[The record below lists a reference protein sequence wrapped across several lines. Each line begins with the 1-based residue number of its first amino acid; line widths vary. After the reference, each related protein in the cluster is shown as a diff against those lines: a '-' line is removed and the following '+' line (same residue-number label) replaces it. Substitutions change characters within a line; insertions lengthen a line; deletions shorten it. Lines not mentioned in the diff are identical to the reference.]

1 MKKLFFCISLSL
13 MGLMTAC
20 VDKDEPVDADTKPSW
35 LGGSIYQE
43 LKNPDPSR
51 LDGTFTYYLRLVDD
65 LGLAE
70 TLDRTGSKT
79 VFPANDEAFQRF
91 FQKNDWGVTSYE
103 QLSNAQKKMLLY
115 NSMLDNALLIG
126 MLSNMSVGSQNGGS
140 PVENGRAMKHQTNIN
155 VIDTV
160 QYMTGADMPSNNAY
174 WDKFRG
180 KNMYIV
186 SDATRPMMTHFTR
199 EHMLRNG
206 ITTAGE
212 ESDFAILTG
221 TPYTEGTAFVF
232 NDRVIHSDI
241 TCMNGYV
248 HQMEDVI
255 VPPGNMAQVL
265 RRNSDTRYFS
275 RILDYFCAPYF
286 SSVVTEN
293 YNAWAQQQQ
302 PALPQVDSIFQ
313 LRYVNK
319 QGDHKLLNDPDGNL
333 INNSS
338 ALDYDPGW
346 NQYSPQASTAT
357 EDLAIG
363 DVGAMFIPS
372 DQAVEDFFVGGNGG
386 SAPGAYL
393 IDIYGNLPN
402 TKENLA
408 VNLDSLYSKNPSVL
422 TNFLINL
429 MKPSFVNTVP
439 SKFPTIQNDANE
451 YMGITL
457 DKIQRKADG
466 KYDITIANN
475 GVIYKLNQLIAPDR
489 YQSVMAPSS
498 TYDDMRV
505 MDWLV
510 TEPDGNNK
518 LNVDFSYYLMAMS
531 ANFAFFVP
539 DDSAFS
545 QKMIDPTSLGTQQ
558 PRALNFYY
566 GKSGNKTTL
575 LCDSYRYDPETNEI
589 GDRIGQVAISQVK
602 SLLIDLLNYHTVVLK
617 AGETLGT
624 NRYYKTKH
632 GGEIRVDFNG
642 TDSLLLSGQQIDNGI
657 APSQIITSYKEK
669 NGTAYRINHV
679 IESPRNSVYAT
690 LSADARFSE
699 FLDVC
704 NGFGATDVL
713 RWAGISDEANEF
725 GIADQDAY
733 VVFTSNRGN
742 GSNMVANSCLDFNVK
757 MFNTYDYTLYAPN
770 NEAMQ
775 KAYNAGLPRWDDVSA
790 LYEQYRLAA
799 EDDEAALA
807 AKATAKQMIDALRD
821 FTRIHFQSTSVYAD
835 NVWQYSSEGEP
846 FPSLS
851 TNSLGLALE
860 LKVKGGSNTLTVT
873 DVRGKEH
880 TNIVNANDASK
891 RCNLMARDYWFNADR
906 TRATS
911 IYTSSFCVIHEIDEP
926 LPAYENSDKYDVLIQ
941 NSRAQ
946 MRKANKLQQ
955 KKQNKL

>member
-1 MKKLFFCISLSL
+1 MKKFFFCISLSL

-20 VDKDEPVDADTKPSW
+20 VDKDEPVDADKKPSW

-65 LGLAE
+65 LGLDE

-91 FQKNDWGVTSYE
+91 FQDNPWGVRSYE
-103 QLSNAQKKMLLY
+103 QLSSAQKKMLLY
-115 NSMLDNALLIG
+115 NSMLDNALLVG
-126 MLSNMSVGSQNGGS
+126 MLSNMSVGSENGGS
-140 PVENGRAMKHQTNIN
+140 PVENGRAMKHQTNIS
-155 VIDTV
+155 VIDTI
-160 QYMTGADMPSNNAY
+160 QHLLSSADMPQNNGY
-174 WDKFRG
+174 WDKYRG
-180 KNMYIV
+180 KDMYIV
-186 SDATRPMMTHFTR
+186 SDATRPMMAHFTR

-206 ITTAGE
+206 ITTAGDD
-212 ESDFAILTG
+212 SDFAILTG
-221 TPYTEGTAFVF
+221 SPYTEGTAFVF
-232 NDRVIHSDI
+232 NDRIIHSDI

-275 RILDYFCAPYF
+275 RILDYFSAPYF
-286 SSVVTEN
+286 SPVVTEN
-293 YNAWAQQQQ
+293 YNAWALQQQ
-302 PALPQVDSIFQ
+302 PALPQIDSIFQ
-313 LRYVNK
+313 MRYLNK
-319 QGDHKLLNDPDGNL
+319 QNDHKLLNDPDGNL
-333 INNSS
+333 VNNSS

-357 EDLAIG
+357 QDLSIG

-372 DQAVEDFFVGGNGG
+372 DEAVEKFFVGDNGTSG
-386 SAPGAYL
+386 AGAYL
-393 IDIYGNLPN
+393 MDIYGDLPN
-402 TKENLA
+402 TRENLA

-457 DKIQRKADG
+457 DKIQRKENG

-475 GVIYKLNQLIAPDR
+475 GVIYKLNEMIAPDR

-510 TEPDGNNK
+510 TEPDGSNK

-539 DDSAFS
+539 DDTAFS
-545 QKMIDPTSLGTQQ
+545 RKMVDPTSLATQQ
-558 PRALNFYY
+558 PRVLHFYY

-575 LCDSYRYDPETNEI
+575 LCDSYRYDPTTNET
-589 GDRIGQVAISQVK
+589 GDRIGQVTISQVK
-602 SLLIDLLNYHTVVLK
+602 SLLIDLLNYHTVVLPDG
-617 AGETLGT
+617 ATLGT

-632 GGEIRVDFNG
+632 GGEIRVDFSG
-642 TDSLLLSGQQIDNGI
+642 SDLLISSGQQIDNGV
-657 APSQIITSYKEK
+657 APSKVIATYPEK
-669 NGTAYRINHV
+669 NGTAYRIDHV

-690 LSADARFSE
+690 LSADSRFAD
-699 FLDVC
+699 FMDVC
-704 NGFGATDVL
+704 NGFGASDVL
-713 RWAGISDEANEF
+713 RWAGISDETNEF
-725 GIADQDAY
+725 GIAPQDAY
-733 VVFTSNRGN
+733 IVFTANRGN
-742 GSNMVANSCLDFNVK
+742 GSNMVANSCLDYNVK

-770 NEAMQ
+770 NAAMA
-775 KAYNAGLPRWDDVSA
+775 KAYAAGLPRWDDVKV
-790 LYEQYRLAA
+790 LYEQYRLADA
-799 EDDEAALA
+799 NDEAANA
-807 AKATAKQMIDALRD
+807 AKARAKQMIDALRD
-821 FTRIHFQSTSVYAD
+821 FTRIHFQSTSIYAD
-835 NVWQYSSEGEP
+835 NVVDGGR
-846 FPSLS
+846 FLSLS
-851 TNSLGLALE
+851 TNDLGLALE
-860 LKVKGGSNTLTVT
+860 LTVSGGDNRLTVT
-873 DVRGKEH
+873 DVRGKQH
-880 TNIVNANDASK
+880 VVNATDSSK
-891 RCNLMARDYWFNADR
+891 RCNLMTRDYWFNTDR
-906 TRATS
+906 SRATS

-926 LPAYENSDKYDVLIQ
+926 FCAYEDSDRYDKTW
-941 NSRAQ
+941 N
-946 MRKANKLQQ
+946 
-955 KKQNKL
+955 